1 MANNITITI
10 NDKKHT
16 IEMNKTT
23 AKLASQYGTDEYK
36 ALQEERRDYP
46 TYGIITVPGRE
57 VKTEFKG
64 LTYEFMEKYI
74 KAHEDKDGKNMN
86 AYLGLRAKSEEA
98 KALGM
103 EAVGY
108 ADIKDWFLMTYPA
121 LRNFIKARE
130 NILEAVAKN
139 KEKVKQE
146 KEAAKQA
153 KKNAA

>member
-36 ALQEERRDYP
+36 ALQEVRRDYP

-74 KAHEDKDGKNMN
+74 QTHDDEKKTKMN
-86 AYLGLRAKSEEA
+86 AYLGLRGKSEEA

-108 ADIKDWFLMTYPA
+108 AEIKEWFLMTYPE
-121 LRNFIKARE
+121 LRNYIKARE
-130 NILEAVAKN
+130 SILDAVAKN
-139 KEKVKQE
+139 KERVKQE
-146 KEAAKQA
+146 KEAAKQD